1 MATEKD
7 NIYKKLLAIQTEL
20 KAPKNRKNTYGNY
33 MYRNCEDIQEAAKHV
48 CKKYGLLPLLSDEV
62 IVREGVFFV
71 EATAKVIDVDS
82 EKEVCVKAWA
92 EIDRGKK
99 GQDSPQQTGTA
110 SSYARKYALNGLY
123 QLDDTKDSD
132 NDEHKQEQQARQAQA
147 TSKQAGTKKQDEAP
161 EMPTKEEIE
170 QFRAY
175 LEAEGIS
182 EEYVCYSCGIK
193 NITMITKKLFDK
205 FADNKNLP
213 ALKEAHEKWLKEQEA
228 KKNE

>member
-1 MATEKD
+1 MASEKD
-7 NIYKKLLAIQTEL
+7 NIYKKLLAVQTEL
-20 KAPKNRKNTYGNY
+20 KAPKNRKNTYANY
-33 MYRNCEDIQEAAKHV
+33 MYRNCEDIQEAAKPV

-82 EKEVCVKAWA
+82 EKEVYVKAWA

-147 TSKQAGTKKQDEAP
+147 AQKEEKPLTEKEAADFAAYLKGEGIDEAFILATYKVKDLNAIP
-161 EMPTKEEIE
+161 RKQVE
-170 QFRAY
+170 QMCDR
-175 LEAEGIS
+175 
-182 EEYVCYSCGIK
+182 
-193 NITMITKKLFDK
+193 
-205 FADNKNLP
+205 KNLE
-213 ALKEAHEKWLKEQEA
+213 LLRSNYEKWA
-228 KKNE
+228 K